1 MKTDTEDTKKVDK
14 DIVYNKT
21 VKAGKRIY
29 YFDVKKSRNNEMY
42 MAITESK
49 KIVSGDL
56 LTPDIS
62 FEKHKIFL
70 YHEDMSN
77 FAEALLQVT
86 QFIKERQAPPPP
98 REQYWKKR
106 EEADQSSL
114 DEDDHL
120 KDLSNSGDQ

>member
-1 MKTDTEDTKKVDK
+1 MKTDTEDNKKIDK

-29 YFDVKKSRNNEMY
+29 YFDVKRSRNNEMY

-77 FAEALLQVT
+77 FAEALLQVI
-86 QFIKERQAPPPP
+86 QYIKERQAPPPS

-106 EEADQSSL
+106 EEADISSTE
-114 DEDDHL
+114 EDNTTKKMD
-120 KDLSNSGDQ
+120 NSTQI

>member
-1 MKTDTEDTKKVDK
+1 MKTDSEDNKKKDK

-29 YFDVKKSRNNEMY
+29 YFDVKRSRNNEMY

-77 FAEALLQVT
+77 FAEALLQVI
-86 QFIKERQAPPPP
+86 QYIKERQAPPPP

-106 EEADQSSL
+106 EEADINSVDDDENTKSFSDIL
-114 DEDDHL
+114 DI
-120 KDLSNSGDQ
+120 

>member
-1 MKTDTEDTKKVDK
+1 MKTDTEDNKKIDK

-29 YFDVKKSRNNEMY
+29 YFDVKKSRNSEMY

-77 FAEALLQVT
+77 FAEALLQVI
-86 QFIKERQAPPPP
+86 QYIKERQASPPP

-106 EEADQSSL
+106 EEAVHITR
-114 DEDDHL
+114 DEDDNI
-120 KDLSNSGDQ
+120 KDLSESAEK